1 MTEEPPKR
9 ILVILDSVTRK
20 SVESTLM
27 KSGNALVKRSSVSGS
42 SIDLQI

>member
-1 MTEEPPKR
+1 MTEEPPKK

-27 KSGNALVKRSSVSGS
+27 KSGNTLVKRSSVSGS
-42 SIDLQI
+42 SVGMKI